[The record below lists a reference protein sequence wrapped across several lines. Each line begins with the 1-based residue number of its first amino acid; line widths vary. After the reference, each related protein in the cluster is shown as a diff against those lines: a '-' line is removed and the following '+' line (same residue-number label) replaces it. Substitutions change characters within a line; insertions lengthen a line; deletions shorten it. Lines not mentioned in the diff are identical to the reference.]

1 MNVMTQRHFDEEL
14 SDLKTKLLRM
24 AGQAEDQI
32 DKALTALVTRDSA
45 LARQVIE
52 RDHQVNA
59 LDVEID
65 EESIRLLA
73 LHQPAARDLR
83 LVTTAMKIATELER
97 ISDLAENVCERA
109 IELNEEPQLKP
120 YIDIPMMGKMARMMV
135 KQSIDAFVKDDAAL
149 ARKVLTDDDFV
160 DDLMEQLFREL
171 LSFML
176 EDTRT
181 ISRAI
186 RLSFIA
192 KYLERMADTDPSN
205 AENGGELGY
214 FSKGTMVEEFENI
227 AFSMNVGE
235 ISDPVKTDY
244 GYHLIHLTDK
254 KEAKE
259 ANFED
264 HKEEIKQTLFDQKI
278 STLYST
284 WITEQREKLEIEST
298 LVKE

>member
-1 MNVMTQRHFDEEL
+1 MTQRHFDEEL

-24 AGQAEDQI
+24 ASQAEDQI
-32 DKALTALVTRDSA
+32 DQALTALVTRDST

-65 EESIRLLA
+65 EECIQLLA

-120 YIDIPMMGKMARMMV
+120 YIDIPLMGKMARGMV
-135 KQSIDAFVKDDAAL
+135 KESIDAFVKGDATL
-149 ARKVLTDDDFV
+149 ARKVLADDDYV

-192 KYLERMADTDPSN
+192 KYLERIADHAT
-205 AENGGELGY
+205 
-214 FSKGTMVEEFENI
+214 NI
-227 AFSMNVGE
+227 AELVVYLVEG
-235 ISDPVKTDY
+235 
-244 GYHLIHLTDK
+244 
-254 KEAKE
+254 
-259 ANFED
+259 
-264 HKEEIKQTLFDQKI
+264 KI
-278 STLYST
+278 IRHTTPPPAPSRNDLA
-284 WITEQREKLEIEST
+284 ER
-298 LVKE
+298 

>member
-1 MNVMTQRHFDEEL
+1 MIQRHFDEEL

-52 RDHQVNA
+52 RDHEVNT

-83 LVTTAMKIATELER
+83 LVTTAMKISTELER

-135 KQSIDAFVKDDAAL
+135 KQSIDAFVKEDAAL

-171 LSFML
+171 LSYMI

-192 KYLERMADTDPSN
+192 KYLERMADHAT
-205 AENGGELGY
+205 
-214 FSKGTMVEEFENI
+214 NI
-227 AFSMNVGE
+227 AELVVYLVEGK
-235 ISDPVKTDY
+235 IIRHTTPPVSSR
-244 GYHLIHLTDK
+244 
-254 KEAKE
+254 
-259 ANFED
+259 N
-264 HKEEIKQTLFDQKI
+264 
-278 STLYST
+278 YSA
-284 WITEQREKLEIEST
+284 ES
-298 LVKE
+298 

>member
-1 MNVMTQRHFDEEL
+1 MTLRHFDEEL
-14 SDLKTKLLRM
+14 SELKTKLLRM
-24 AGQAEDQI
+24 AGLAEDQI
-32 DKALTALVTRDSA
+32 DKALTALVGRDST

-59 LDVEID
+59 MDVEID
-65 EESIRLLA
+65 EDCIRLLA

-120 YIDIPMMGKMARMMV
+120 YIDIPRMGNLARMMV
-135 KQSIDAFVKDDAAL
+135 KESIDAFVKEDAAL
-149 ARKVLTDDDFV
+149 ARKVLMDDDSV

-181 ISRAI
+181 ITRAI

-192 KYLERMADTDPSN
+192 KYLERMADHAT
-205 AENGGELGY
+205 
-214 FSKGTMVEEFENI
+214 NI
-227 AFSMNVGE
+227 AELVVYLVEGKIIRHTTPPGSSE
-235 ISDPVKTDY
+235 H
-244 GYHLIHLTDK
+244 HL
-254 KEAKE
+254 A
-259 ANFED
+259 
-264 HKEEIKQTLFDQKI
+264 QQ
-278 STLYST
+278 
-284 WITEQREKLEIEST
+284 
-298 LVKE
+298 

>member
-1 MNVMTQRHFDEEL
+1 MMPQRHFDEEL

-32 DKALTALVTRDSA
+32 DKALIALVTRDSA
-45 LARQVIE
+45 LAAQVIE

-97 ISDLAENVCERA
+97 ISDLAENISERV

-120 YIDIPMMGKMARMMV
+120 YIDIPMMGKMARTMV
-135 KQSIDAFVKDDAAL
+135 KESIDAFVKDDALL
-149 ARKVLTDDDFV
+149 ARKVLGNDDYV

-171 LSFML
+171 LSFMI
-176 EDTRT
+176 EDPRT
-181 ISRAI
+181 ITRAI

-192 KYLERMADTDPSN
+192 KYLERIADHAT
-205 AENGGELGY
+205 
-214 FSKGTMVEEFENI
+214 NI
-227 AFSMNVGE
+227 AELVVYLVEGKIIRHTTPPGPSK
-235 ISDPVKTDY
+235 IDIVK
-244 GYHLIHLTDK
+244 
-254 KEAKE
+254 
-259 ANFED
+259 
-264 HKEEIKQTLFDQKI
+264 
-278 STLYST
+278 S
-284 WITEQREKLEIEST
+284 
-298 LVKE
+298 